1 MLFLVPMVAPS
12 VYVSDLIDSS
22 TLSISWTAIPEE
34 HVMGRLLGYHV
45 MYTPVKK
52 ADKPLKENAGVTTVT
67 VDYPGYLLTRLKG
80 LESFTS
86 YIIRV
91 AGFTSKGDGIASSR
105 VTGGKI
111 KLRLYNISNQCQI
124 TNDITMW

>member
-1 MLFLVPMVAPS
+1 ML
-12 VYVSDLIDSS
+12 DSS

-52 ADKPLKENAGVTTVT
+52 AGKPLKESAGVTKVT
-67 VDYPGYLLTRLKG
+67 VDYPGHLLTRLKG

-86 YIIRV
+86 YTIWV
-91 AGFTSKGDGIASSR
+91 AGFTSKGDGTASSQ
-105 VTGGKI
+105 VTGSKAN
-111 KLRLYNISNQCQI
+111 LSS
-124 TNDITMW
+124 

>member
-1 MLFLVPMVAPS
+1 MLILFLVPKEAPS
-12 VYVSDLIDSS
+12 VYVSDMIDSS
-22 TLSISWTAIPEE
+22 TLSISWKAIPEE

-52 ADKPLKENAGVTTVT
+52 ADQPLKENARVTTVT
-67 VDYPGYLLTRLKG
+67 VDYPGSLLTRLKG

-91 AGFTSKGDGIASSR
+91 AGFTAKGDGISSSR
-105 VTGGKI
+105 VTGGKG
-111 KLRLYNISNQCQI
+111 
-124 TNDITMW
+124 

>member
-1 MLFLVPMVAPS
+1 M
-12 VYVSDLIDSS
+12 IDSS

-45 MYTPVKK
+45 MYTPLKK
-52 ADKPLKENAGVTTVT
+52 ADKPLKESVAVTKVT
-67 VDYPGYLLTRLKG
+67 VDYPGNLLTRLKG

-91 AGFTSKGDGIASSR
+91 AGFTAKGDGIASFR
-105 VTGGKI
+105 VTGGKA
-111 KLRLYNISNQCQI
+111 
-124 TNDITMW
+124 

>member
-1 MLFLVPMVAPS
+1 MSSKDQGLATLFLVPMVAPS
-12 VYVSDLIDSS
+12 VYVSDMMDSS

-52 ADKPLKENAGVTTVT
+52 ADKLLKESAGVTTVT
-67 VDYPGYLLTRLKG
+67 VDYPGNLLKRLKG

-86 YIIRV
+86 YIIQV
-91 AGFTSKGDGIASSR
+91 AGFTAKGDGKVSSR

-111 KLRLYNISNQCQI
+111 LNCY
-124 TNDITMW
+124 